1 VPFEGV
7 SELKVLGIVGSPRR
21 RGNTAA
27 LVEAVLE
34 GAAEAGHEA
43 EIFYLGELELGPI
56 TEEGSGLY
64 YPGDDME
71 RLYPHLETM
80 DALVLGTPIYY
91 DHVSSRT
98 KLFIDRLHYYSRTHG
113 EEYRRRFSD
122 GVKAVT
128 VITQGAGN
136 PDRYDYVLEW
146 MKGRLEYYWN
156 MKVVASLKAESTGSK
171 PVEKREELLER
182 GREIGRGL

>member
-1 VPFEGV
+1 M
-7 SELKVLGIVGSPRR
+7 KVLGIVGSPRHD
-21 RGNTAA
+21 GHTAK
-27 LVEAVLE
+27 LVESVLA
-34 GAAEAGHEA
+34 GAISAGHVTD
-43 EIFYLGELELGPI
+43 IFYLSDMVISPIQASGGVLE
-56 TEEGSGLY
+56 
-64 YPGDDME
+64 YPEDDMT

-80 DALVLGTPIYY
+80 EALLLGTPIYY

-113 EEYRRRFSD
+113 EEYRKRFPN

-156 MKVVASLKAESTGSK
+156 MEVVASLKAESTGSD
-171 PVEKREELLER
+171 PVEKREKLLEK
-182 GREIGRGL
+182 GRKIGRVL

>member
-1 VPFEGV
+1 M
-7 SELKVLGIVGSPRR
+7 KVLGIVGSPHND
-21 RGNTAA
+21 GHTAK
-27 LVEAVLE
+27 LVEAVIA
-34 GAAEAGHEA
+34 GVISAGHIA
-43 EIFYLGELELGPI
+43 DIFYLSDMEIGPI
-56 TEEGSGLY
+56 QASGGVLE
-64 YPGDDME
+64 YPEDDMA

-113 EEYRRRFSD
+113 EEYRRRFPD

-146 MKGRLEYYWN
+146 MKGRLEHYWN
-156 MKVVASLKAESTGSK
+156 MEVVASLKAESTGRD
-171 PVEKREELLER
+171 PVQKREELLER